1 MLNRS
6 CLKKFWFTRKSLDL
20 PRIPTHMIIN
30 HSDFKLDVTSEIGNL
45 RALLIHSPDNGLG
58 KVVPSKA
65 QDWLFEDIVHL
76 ETMRKNE
83 YDYYV
88 KLLMY
93 FLDPGKIKGKLKD
106 IDAEESKR
114 GFFKPDDTD
123 FHASNQ
129 VIEIQ
134 SLLTDILRED
144 DIRKKLVASVCA
156 IEHCHYRLQ
165 LKLIDTEPVE
175 LAKIIISGSLNRDEM
190 IFAPI
195 PNLIFSRDIGVA
207 VNNYMLLNK
216 PAKKARARETL
227 LARYIFFNHPLFANY
242 RDNILEIPETVQ
254 HFLRPG
260 EDNEQK
266 TTLEGGDVMMVSPQH
281 LLIGCSERT
290 SVSGANEAIKLLF
303 AHKVVKKVTV
313 VKIPHKRDYMHIDTI
328 FTQVKRNMWVLLRSL
343 AITEP
348 YMDNHEPASW
358 FADKKSKDKVEI
370 VQFENGKKPVTFDSI
385 EDLLSDISTN
395 DLGSK
400 KKTKFIYSGN
410 DTFPFDAREQWTD
423 SCNLLA
429 VKEGVVLGYDRN
441 DKTVDAFKQQGFD
454 VIRVADLLQKFENDE
469 LDPQKMKNTLILMPS
484 SELSRARGGFHC
496 MSMPLLRDK
505 IL

>member
-1 MLNRS
+1 M
-6 CLKKFWFTRKSLDL
+6 
-20 PRIPTHMIIN
+20 PIN
-30 HSDFKLDVTSEIGNL
+30 DKDFKLDVTSEIGSL

-93 FLDPGKIKGKLKD
+93 FLDPTKIKGRLGV
-106 IDAEESKR
+106 IDDEENKR
-114 GFFKPDDTD
+114 GFFKPDDHD
-123 FHASNQ
+123 FHASTR

-134 SLLTDILRED
+134 TLLSDILYD
-144 DIRKKLVASVCA
+144 ADIRKKLVAAVCA
-156 IEHCHYRLQ
+156 IEHCNYRLQ
-165 LKLIDTEPVE
+165 VKLIDTEPIE
-175 LAKIIISGSLNRDEM
+175 LAKIIISGSLNQEEM

-207 VNNYMLLNK
+207 INNFMLLNK

-242 RDNILEIPETVQ
+242 RENILEIPETVQ

-281 LLIGCSERT
+281 LVIGCSERT

-303 AHKVVKKVTV
+303 ENKVVEKITV

-328 FTQVKRNMWVLLRSL
+328 FTQVKRDVWVLLHSL
-343 AITEP
+343 AITESHL
-348 YMDNHEPASW
+348 DNHEPATW
-358 FADKKSKDKVEI
+358 FADKKNKDKVEI
-370 VQFENGKKPVTFDSI
+370 VQFRPGSQPVTFDSI
-385 EDLLSDISTN
+385 EELLSDISEN
-395 DLGSK
+395 DLQSA

-410 DTFPFDAREQWTD
+410 NTFPFDAREQWTD

-429 VKEGVVLGYDRN
+429 LKEGVVLGYDRN
-441 DKTVDAFKQQGFD
+441 DKTVDAFRQNGFN
-454 VIRVADLLQKFENDE
+454 IIKVADLLQKFENDE
-469 LDPQKMKNTLILMPS
+469 LDPQKLTDTLILMPS

>member
-1 MLNRS
+1 MTLSNS
-6 CLKKFWFTRKSLDL
+6 K
-20 PRIPTHMIIN
+20 
-30 HSDFKLDVTSEIGNL
+30 FKLDVTSEIGNL

-76 ETMRKNE
+76 DTMRKNE

-93 FLDPGKIKGKLKD
+93 FLDPSKIKGKLAQ
-106 IDAEESKR
+106 IDAEENNRS
-114 GFFKPDDTD
+114 FYKPDDKD
-123 FHASNQ
+123 FHASNK

-134 SLLTDILRED
+134 TLLEDILQEG

-156 IEHCHYRLQ
+156 IEGCNYHLQ
-165 LKLIDTEPVE
+165 TQLIATEPSE
-175 LAKIIISGSLNRDEM
+175 LAKIIISGSLNKDEM

-227 LARYIFFNHPLFANY
+227 LARYIFFNHPLFAAY
-242 RDNILEIPETVQ
+242 RNNILEIPETVQ

-290 SVSGANEAIKLLF
+290 SASGASEAIKLLF
-303 AHKVVKKVTV
+303 KNDVVKKVTI

-343 AITEP
+343 SITETQAE
-348 YMDNHEPASW
+348 MEEPIAW
-358 FADKKSKDKVEI
+358 FTDKKSKDKVEI
-370 VQFENGKKPVTFDSI
+370 VQFRKDKKPKTFNTI
-385 EDLLSDISTN
+385 EDLLANISEK
-395 DLGSK
+395 DLESPE
-400 KKTKFIYSGN
+400 KTQFIYSGG
-410 DTFPFDAREQWTD
+410 DIFPYNSREQWTD

-429 VKEGVVLGYDRN
+429 LKEGVVLGYDRN
-441 DKTVDAFKQQGFD
+441 DKTVEAFKEKGFA
-454 VIRVADLLQKFENDE
+454 IIKVADLLKQFESGE
-469 LDPQKMKNTLILMPS
+469 LNPETMKDTLILMPS
-484 SELSRARGGFHC
+484 AELSRARGGFHC
-496 MSMPLLRDK
+496 MSMPLQRDA
-505 IL
+505 I

>member
-1 MLNRS
+1 MTVSN
-6 CLKKFWFTRKSLDL
+6 
-20 PRIPTHMIIN
+20 N
-30 HSDFKLDVTSEIGNL
+30 EFKLDVTSEIGNL

-93 FLDPGKIKGKLKD
+93 FLDPDKIKGKLAQ
-106 IDAEESKR
+106 IDSQQSNR
-114 GFFKPDDTD
+114 SFYKPDNKG
-123 FHASNQ
+123 FHASNK

-134 SLLTDILRED
+134 TLLEDILQEP

-156 IEHCHYRLQ
+156 IEGCNYHLQ
-165 LKLIDTEPVE
+165 NQLIDTEPAE
-175 LAKIIISGSLNRDEM
+175 LAKIIISGSLNKNEM

-207 VNNYMLLNK
+207 INNYMLLNK

-227 LARYIFFNHPLFANY
+227 LARYIFFNHPLFSSY
-242 RDNILEIPETVQ
+242 QDNILEIPETVQ

-260 EDNEQK
+260 EDNDQK

-281 LLIGCSERT
+281 LIIGCSERT
-290 SVSGANEAIKLLF
+290 SASGANEAIKLLF
-303 AHKVVKKVTV
+303 QNNVVKKVTI

-343 AITEP
+343 SITESP
-348 YMDNHEPASW
+348 IELDEPISW
-358 FADKKSKDKVEI
+358 FTDKKTKDKVEI
-370 VQFENGKKPVTFDSI
+370 VQFRKDKKTKTFNSI
-385 EDLLSDISTN
+385 EDLLADISER
-395 DLGSK
+395 DLECK
-400 KKTKFIYSGN
+400 DKTQFVYSGG
-410 DTFPFDAREQWTD
+410 DIFPYNSREQWTD

-429 VKEGVVLGYDRN
+429 LKDGVVLGYDRN
-441 DKTVDAFKQQGFD
+441 DKTVEAFKEKGFS
-454 VIRVADLLQKFENDE
+454 VIKVAELLNKFESGE
-469 LDPQKMKNTLILMPS
+469 LIPDNMTDTLILMPS
-484 SELSRARGGFHC
+484 AELSRARGGFHC
-496 MSMPLLRDK
+496 MSMPLQRDS